1 MRAALLGLLLWCAA
15 AAAARAGWLRVG
27 AIELLFLLAPLV
39 VVPLGFELL
48 RKRVSPADRF
58 LTSASVLCPFASV
71 LVATSFLLQPGAGAA
86 AFVTPWMLICGL
98 ASLAG
103 LRSALRGG
111 LRSVELACFSVAQLY
126 LVVGGVWLLVSR
138 LGALPMHFSE
148 PIVLLTAVHF
158 HYAGFALPILAGSVG
173 GVLEARSSAGK
184 RIFRWVAAGILA
196 GPALVATGFVV
207 SPLLKLVAVLIL
219 ALGCV
224 ALAGFQIVV
233 LRGLRSRM
241 AKALLG
247 VSAGSV
253 VAGMA
258 LAGVYALGDYAA
270 RYWLLIPQMAR
281 SHGPINGIG
290 FALAGLLAWSLEA
303 RSIQG
308 PR

>member
-1 MRAALLGLLLWCAA
+1 MRAALWGALLWCAA
-15 AAAARAGWLRVG
+15 VAAARAGWLRVG
-27 AIELLFLLAPLV
+27 AIELFLLLAPLAI
-39 VVPLGFELL
+39 VPLGFELL
-48 RKRVSPADRF
+48 RKRAYFADRF
-58 LTSASVLCPFASV
+58 LTAASVLCPFASA
-71 LVATSFLLQPGAGAA
+71 LVAASFFLQPGAGAA
-86 AFVTPWMLICGL
+86 ALAAPWLLICGL

-126 LVVGGVWLLVSR
+126 LSVGGMWLLVSR
-138 LGALPMHFSE
+138 WGTLPMHFSE

-173 GVLEARSSAGK
+173 SMLEAGPSARK
-184 RIFRWVAAGILA
+184 HIFRWVAAGILA
-196 GPALVATGFVV
+196 GPALIATGFVV
-207 SPLLKLVAVLIL
+207 SPLLKLAAVSIL
-219 ALGCV
+219 AMSCI

-241 AKALLG
+241 ARALLV

-258 LAGVYALGDYAA
+258 LAGVYALGDYGA

-303 RSIQG
+303 QSTQR